1 MHKFNKKLNEL
12 LKNVKVLVKLALE
25 LEALIK
31 IIKLIIELVR

>member
-12 LKNVKVLVKLALE
+12 LKTIQVLVKLTLE